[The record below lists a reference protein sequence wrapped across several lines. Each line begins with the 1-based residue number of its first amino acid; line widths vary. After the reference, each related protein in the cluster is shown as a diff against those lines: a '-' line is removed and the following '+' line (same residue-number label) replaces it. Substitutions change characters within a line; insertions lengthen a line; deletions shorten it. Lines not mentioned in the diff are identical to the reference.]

1 MTRLHELF
9 YRGYLENP
17 VAYMN
22 GLFPLFMGPRPPH
35 PEEVREHISLTVRDY
50 LRQLLLESP
59 IRWYPPGAYE
69 EAMDA
74 MKTYLRPLSYLE
86 TPLS

>member
-1 MTRLHELF
+1 MHMT
-9 YRGYLENP
+9 
-17 VAYMN
+17 
-22 GLFPLFMGPRPPH
+22 
-35 PEEVREHISLTVRDY
+35 VREY

-59 IRWYPPGAYE
+59 VRWYPPGAYE

-86 TPLS
+86 TPL